1 MKSRVNPNVDTI
13 PPLLYTTI
21 MSRSEILQILSCYKA
36 QNQYRYGIIAMG
48 LFGSIARNAGDDSS
62 DVDIVVELEK
72 ADLFIMADIKQDIE
86 QTVGRPVDIVRL
98 RTRMNPLLK
107 KRIESEAVYV

>member
-1 MKSRVNPNVDTI
+1 
-13 PPLLYTTI
+13 
-21 MSRSEILQILSCYKA
+21 MSRNEILQILARYKE
-36 QNQYRYGIIAMG
+36 QNRLRYGIIAMG
-48 LFGSIARNAGDDSS
+48 LFGSVARNAYDDSS

-86 QTVGRPVDIVRL
+86 QTAGRHVDIVRL
-98 RTRMNPLLK
+98 RPQMNPALK